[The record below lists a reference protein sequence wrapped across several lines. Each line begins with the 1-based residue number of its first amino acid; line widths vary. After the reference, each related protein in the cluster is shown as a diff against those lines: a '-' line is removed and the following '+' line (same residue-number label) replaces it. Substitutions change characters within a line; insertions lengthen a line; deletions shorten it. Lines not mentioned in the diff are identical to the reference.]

1 MLGCTERRNITRNYF
16 KALFGIILALVI
28 GTIPL
33 WVKAEYN
40 GTEVVFIMVA
50 MFLLLTLFNN
60 KNLYNPNKSIT
71 FAMSKK
77 KGNNLI
83 N

>member
-1 MLGCTERRNITRNYF
+1 MLGFTERRNIMRNYF

-40 GTEVVFIMVA
+40 GTEIVFIVVA
-50 MFLLLTLFNN
+50 MFI
-60 KNLYNPNKSIT
+60 SIP
-71 FAMSKK
+71 FLVIYFKEMFK
-77 KGNNLI
+77 
-83 N
+83 